1 MPIAGLEVED
11 DALSGQISILS
22 GNQYLGKKLLPFPIT
37 PQEMAQKAQTS
48 FWDMLIASIKK
59 KLGL

>member
-11 DALSGQISILS
+11 EALSGQISILS
-22 GNQYLGKKLLPFPIT
+22 GNQQYLGTKLLPFPIS
-37 PQEMAQKAQTS
+37 PSEVQAS
-48 FWDMLIASIKK
+48 FWDMLWASIKK